1 MRREI
6 FRMDRAEAEALLGHA
21 QVVHVASTTA
31 EGEPVLRTVHGV
43 IVRGAIAFHGAPA
56 GEKTEA
62 VGRPAVVS
70 CEQIVA
76 SIPSYFTDPE
86 RACPATTLY
95 RSAQAHGAIERV
107 DDPDHKAEVLEALMR
122 KYQPEGGYAPLD
134 AASPLYRKAIAGIL
148 VLAVPLERLDGK
160 AKLAQ
165 NRTPEERSRLLA
177 RLWERGS
184 PGDPAAIELLRAACP
199 DTPLPDFLRAPAGC
213 ALACALGPRDVDA
226 AVELLE
232 GAYWNQGVPRE
243 AIARA
248 QLGSSAWVGA
258 RDGAGRL
265 VATGRAIGDG
275 SKRAWMFDVMVA
287 PSLRGLGVG
296 EAVVRLLL
304 DHPAV
309 RGARS
314 VHLGTQDAH
323 AFYARFGFQR
333 RADLP
338 PPPFTSTEM
347 VLARTG

>member
-6 FRMDRAEAEALLGHA
+6 FRMERAEAEELLGRA
-21 QVVHVASTTA
+21 EVVHMASTTA
-31 EGEPVLRTVHGV
+31 EGAPLLRAVHGV
-43 IVRGAIAFHGAPA
+43 VVRGSIAFHGAPA
-56 GEKTEA
+56 GEKIEA
-62 VGRPAVVS
+62 VGRAAVVS

-76 SIPSYFTDPE
+76 SIPSYFTDPA

-95 RSAQAHGAIERV
+95 RSAQAHGVIERV
-107 DDPDHKAEVLEALMR
+107 DDPEHKAEVLEALMR

-134 AASPLYRKAIAGIL
+134 ARSPLYRKAIEGIL

-165 NRTPEERSRLLA
+165 NRAPEERARLLA
-177 RLWERGS
+177 KLWERGS
-184 PGDPAAIELLRAACP
+184 PGDPGAIELLRGACP
-199 DTPLPDFLRAPAGC
+199 DTPVPDFLRAPAGC

-226 AVELLE
+226 AVDLLE

-243 AIARA
+243 VIALA

-258 RDGAGRL
+258 RDAAGRL
-265 VATGRAIGDG
+265 VATARAVSDG

-287 PSLRGLGVG
+287 PPLRGLGVG

-304 DHPAV
+304 AHPAV
-309 RGARS
+309 RGARH

-323 AFYARFGFQR
+323 TFYARFGFR
-333 RADLP
+333 HRADLP

-347 VLARTG
+347 VLARG

>member
-6 FRMDRAEAEALLGHA
+6 FRMDRAEAEALIA
-21 QVVHVASTTA
+21 RAPVVHVASTTA
-31 EGEPVLRTVHGV
+31 EGEPLLRTVHGAL
-43 IVRGAIAFHGAPA
+43 VRGAIAFHGAPA
-56 GEKTEA
+56 GEKTEI

-70 CEQIVA
+70 CEEIVA

-95 RSAQAHGAIERV
+95 RSAQVHGAVERV
-107 DDPDHKAEVLEALMR
+107 DDPEHKAEVLEALMR

-148 VLAVPLERLDGK
+148 VLAVPLERIDGK

-165 NRTPEERSRLLA
+165 NRTPEERARLLT
-177 RLWERGS
+177 RLWERGL
-184 PGDPAAIELLRAACP
+184 PGDPAAIEALRAACP
-199 DTPLPDFLRAPAGC
+199 DTPVPAFLSAPAGC

-226 AVELLE
+226 AVDLLE

-243 AIARA
+243 ALARA
-248 QLGSSAWVGA
+248 QLGSTAWVGA

-265 VATGRAIGDG
+265 VATARAISDG

-304 DHPAV
+304 EHPAV
-309 RGARS
+309 RGALH

-323 AFYARFGFQR
+323 TFYARFGFQH

-338 PPPFTSTEM
+338 PRPFVSTEM
-347 VLARTG
+347 VLTRG